1 MLSVICRES
10 LGERNQMIWMYTV
23 TGVNE
28 ILARDVASLEEVET
42 LRREADLVWMD
53 FVEPDKNEL
62 EVFAGL
68 VKEDKIL
75 EDFKVQKI
83 FQQPERVD
91 DYVLLSI
98 PHVVFEERLE
108 TYLIY
113 LFVKEKTLLTVRG
126 RDSSKLVKRATKT
139 FRDCIGRASGGNIS
153 LSFIVGRLFHEVTN
167 ANLDVVM
174 ALIESIDKLEQKALA
189 NPADRSIIRSVFQL
203 KREISTLER
212 ILWSQRELMLSI
224 REGLVLEIETTDE
237 IRETLDHAIS
247 NISRELSLIDSHNNA
262 LESILSL
269 QDLGLIHR
277 VERNLIYLTLMALI
291 VSVILILLEIDIL
304 SLL

>member
-1 MLSVICRES
+1 
-10 LGERNQMIWMYTV
+10 MIWMYTV

-53 FVEPDKNEL
+53 FVEPDKKEL

-75 EDFKVQKI
+75 EDLQTQKI

-108 TYLIY
+108 KHLIY

-139 FRDCIGRASGGNIS
+139 FRDCIGRVSGGNIS

-189 NPADRSIIRSVFQL
+189 NPADKSIIRSVFQL

-237 IRETLDHAIS
+237 IQETLDHAIS

-304 SLL
+304 SLLQTYSRMIH